1 METTDPKQAID
12 AANVE
17 GKAFMDDSGIPMQ
30 PEDQTPRHSAH
41 FNATWNVYLDLWT
54 DYLQH
59 QIKESQCRNPTDN
72 SRTI

>member
-1 METTDPKQAID
+1 METTEQKQAPE
-12 AANVE
+12 AQ
-17 GKAFMDDSGIPMQ
+17 GKAVDVTDAERTEQ
-30 PEDQTPRHSAH
+30 HSAH